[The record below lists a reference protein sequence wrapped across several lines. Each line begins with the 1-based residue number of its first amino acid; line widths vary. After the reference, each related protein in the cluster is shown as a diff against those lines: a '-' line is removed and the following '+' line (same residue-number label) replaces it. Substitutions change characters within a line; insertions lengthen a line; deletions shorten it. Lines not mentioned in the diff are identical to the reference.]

1 MKDWQ
6 IFFWAAA
13 FFNFAIG
20 APLFIAPEAM
30 VSLTGTFEVIDPALM
45 KVTGALVMCFGVVYA
60 SVGGDPV
67 RYRPVVWAGLIG
79 KLGVAYVYLP
89 DWYQGTIPLTTIL
102 IVLMDIGFIAAFL
115 YFLLRPTQKK
125 SGFQANRAVSS

>member
-20 APLFIAPEAM
+20 APLFMAPEM
-30 VSLTGTFEVIDPALM
+30 MGGMTGTVESIDPALL
-45 KVTGALVMCFGVVYA
+45 KVTGALVICFGIVYA
-60 SVGGDPV
+60 IVGGDPA
-67 RYRPVVWAGLIG
+67 RYRPVVWAGLVG

-89 DWYQGTIPLTTIL
+89 DWYQGTIPFSTTL
-102 IVLMDIGFIAAFL
+102 IVLMDMGFIAAFL
-115 YFLLRPTQKK
+115 YFLLRPTRKVT
-125 SGFQANRAVSS
+125 GFRADRAVRS